1 MKQRNIYPFTSRQLR
16 FLEAIRSKLVQITD
30 PDPEFITHET
40 FEFKIKQT
48 KQFGQLPAIV
58 FKPHSNQIKAEIVRE
73 AGLIDKNREAA
84 LQKIRDKYGIHAQR
98 HKEARLFN
106 AEWDNLMLKVKKA
119 VYASAWI
126 NKLFATERQVVS
138 APIKILQQIVMQE
151 YGKEIGQTFSHI
163 HDGKAVRSIPEVR
176 CVESYKD
183 KLMDLD

>member
-1 MKQRNIYPFTSRQLR
+1 MKQRNIYPFTARQLR
-16 FLEAIRSKLVQITD
+16 FLEAIQSKLVQITD

-48 KQFGQLPAIV
+48 KQFGPLPAIV
-58 FKPHSNQIKAEIVRE
+58 FKPHSNQIKAEIVRK
-73 AGLIDKNREAA
+73 AGLIDKDREAA
-84 LQKIRDKYGIHAQR
+84 LQKIREKYGIHAQR
-98 HKEARLFN
+98 HREARLFN

-126 NKLFATERQVVS
+126 NKLFSTEKQVVS

-151 YGKEIGQTFSHI
+151 YVKEIGQTFSPI
-163 HDGKAVRSIPEVR
+163 HDGGVDRSINEVR

-183 KLMDLD
+183 ELMDLD